1 MEAFVSTS
9 EKTLEQ
15 VKSILGR
22 LDRSIDA
29 AREKRL
35 HGSAVPSPATSTPP
49 SFRDA
54 ASQQQQQIGAEAP
67 PAPPP
72 TSTSK
77 FGRAQPLR
85 LEDRSRF

>member
-1 MEAFVSTS
+1 MSTS

-22 LDRSIDA
+22 LDRCIDA

-35 HGSAVPSPATSTPP
+35 HGSAPTPVPAAPVQPI
-49 SFRDA
+49 RDA
-54 ASQQQQQIGAEAP
+54 NQPQIGTSETP
-67 PAPPP
+67 TPAPSNG
-72 TSTSK
+72 TTSK

-85 LEDRSRF
+85 LDDRPRF

>member
-1 MEAFVSTS
+1 MSTS

-22 LDRSIDA
+22 LDRCIDA

-35 HGSAVPSPATSTPP
+35 HGSTPAVTPAPAP
-49 SFRDA
+49 QPFRDA
-54 ASQQQQQIGAEAP
+54 GSQQQIGAEAP
-67 PAPPP
+67 STPPP
-72 TSTSK
+72 STSTSK

-85 LEDRSRF
+85 LDERSRF

>member
-1 MEAFVSTS
+1 MSTS

-22 LDRSIDA
+22 LDRCIDA

-35 HGSAVPSPATSTPP
+35 HGSPAPAPASPPP
-49 SFRDA
+49 APFRDPA
-54 ASQQQQQIGAEAP
+54 PQQIGAEAP
-67 PAPPP
+67 TPPP
-72 TSTSK
+72 NGTTSK

>member
-1 MEAFVSTS
+1 MEAPLSTS
-9 EKTLEQ
+9 DKTIEQ

-22 LDRSIDA
+22 LDRCIDA

-35 HGSAVPSPATSTPP
+35 HGSTTPASQTPP
-49 SFRDA
+49 PQPFRDGP
-54 ASQQQQQIGAEAP
+54 ASPQIGAEAP
-67 PAPPP
+67 APAQP
-72 TSTSK
+72 TSPTTSK

>member
-1 MEAFVSTS
+1 MSTS
-9 EKTLEQ
+9 DKTLEQ

-22 LDRSIDA
+22 LDRCIDA

-35 HGSAVPSPATSTPP
+35 HGSVPPVAPVPAPAP
-49 SFRDA
+49 FRDA
-54 ASQQQQQIGAEAP
+54 GAPQQIGAEAP
-67 PAPPP
+67 PPPP
-72 TSTSK
+72 PSSTSK